1 MTRSRMI
8 TWTAALLGLSLLLG
22 GCGAPPPEQSTSTK
36 SAQPAQ
42 GQPSQAQPTEMPTK
56 PASAIWGGAIELTAY
71 DVRPLGNDQYKVLL
85 QFKCLK
91 AMKTNW
97 AQLMHLVPAN
107 RAALSTPGEQQYG
120 IVNWDAQ
127 IEPATSTWQPGKTY
141 LTARSGMLSKVG
153 APWKIQFGMVEL
165 LENRMGGKIKEVPLI
180 DAGGMQKLAGTQMV
194 VLATISK

>member
-1 MTRSRMI
+1 MRSMRRSRVVGS
-8 TWTAALLGLSLLLG
+8 AVALLGLVCLLG
-22 GCGAPPPEQSTSTK
+22 GCSEPPAEQPTSTQ
-36 SAQPAQ
+36 SA
-42 GQPSQAQPTEMPTK
+42 QPSQAQPTETPTK

-71 DVRPLGNDQYKVLL
+71 DVVPLGNEQYRVLL

-97 AQLMHLVPAN
+97 AQLMHLVPES

-120 IVNWDAQ
+120 LVNWDAQ
-127 IEPATSTWQPGKTY
+127 IEPATTTWQPGKTY